1 MSGESKKQILHP
13 SSTKSQ
19 GLSRGI
25 AGCSARGQELCG
37 WATALWEKAVVV
49 LQFHEAKHDPAEKA
63 ANSIQGCMSSTTAR
77 RSDCLL
83 LLSTFYT
90 TSKIVQV

>member
-1 MSGESKKQILHP
+1 MSGESKKQTLRL
-13 SSTKSQ
+13 SSKKTQ

-25 AGCSARGQELCG
+25 PGCSDRGQELCG

-49 LQFHEAKHDPAEKA
+49 LQFHEAKHDPAEKG
-63 ANSIQGCMSSTTAR
+63 ANGIQGCMRSTTAR
-77 RSDCLL
+77 RSDYLL

-90 TSKIVQV
+90 TSKRVQV